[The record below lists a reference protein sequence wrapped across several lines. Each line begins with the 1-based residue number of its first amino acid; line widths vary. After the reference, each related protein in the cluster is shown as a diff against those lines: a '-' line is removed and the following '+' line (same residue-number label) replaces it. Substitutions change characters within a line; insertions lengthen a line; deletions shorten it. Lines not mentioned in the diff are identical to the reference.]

1 MKLDDVDFRNMP
13 QELLDFKDQL
23 ITLVNYGKI
32 QKQIT
37 SSPPTWTGR
46 RGEEVY
52 TFAGT
57 TGRLYVCS
65 SDNSATWSV
74 VSTFTL

>member
-1 MKLDDVDFRNMP
+1 VKIDDFTFRNLP
-13 QELLDFKDQL
+13 QELIDFKDKVVL
-23 ITLVNYGKI
+23 ILNLGKY
-32 QKQIT
+32 QKTII
-37 SSPPTWTGR
+37 SSPPNWVAR
-46 RGEEVY
+46 AGEEVY

-65 SDNSATWSV
+65 SDNTAIWSI